1 MNNEEI
7 QNLKTL
13 LRKFL
18 RNYVNISSGIDK
30 IEYNVDNQR
39 FFVDYGSFGT
49 LNTFYT
55 VDEFIDAII
64 KVHNAQFE

>member
-7 QNLKTL
+7 LKLKTL

-30 IEYNVDNQR
+30 IEYDVDNQR

-55 VDEFIDAII
+55 VDEFIDAVI
-64 KVHNAQFE
+64 KVRNSQFE